1 MRYVL
6 LLYGDEGWMDTQS
19 EDEQRAHMARWGE
32 YDVALREAGV
42 AVAGDALDR
51 TKSARTV
58 RSRNGKPVVTDGPFA
73 ETREQLG
80 GFIEIEVDT
89 IDEAVEWARRCPVL
103 PHGTA
108 EVRPVAAM

>member
-6 LLYGDEGWMDTQS
+6 LLYGDEGWMDGQS

-32 YDVALREAGV
+32 YDMALREAGV

-51 TKSARTV
+51 TATARTV
-58 RSRNGKPVVTDGPFA
+58 RGRGGKPIVTDGPFA

-103 PHGTA
+103 THGTA

>member
-1 MRYVL
+1 LSIPGGPSRHSIERRRSAPP
-6 LLYGDEGWMDTQS
+6 DDQENPCATCCCS
-19 EDEQRAHMARWGE
+19 TA
-32 YDVALREAGV
+32 
-42 AVAGDALDR
+42 
-51 TKSARTV
+51 TARTV

-89 IDEAVEWARRCPVL
+89 IDEALEWARRCPVL
-103 PHGTA
+103 AHGTA